1 MFQTFLDHID
11 TLTNDDTKDDIVFT
25 HKSHIFG
32 AKKITRCESRPTHT
46 KKGVVKKVIGR
57 KPLLKKAKRC
67 CKGPKCAFVCLS
79 YSVDKGMILPV
90 THLP

>member
-1 MFQTFLDHID
+1 MTIQRMISFL
-11 TLTNDDTKDDIVFT
+11 LTK
-25 HKSHIFG
+25 KSHIFG
-32 AKKITRCESRPTHT
+32 VKKITRCESRPTQ
-46 KKGVVKKVIGR
+46 KKEWLKKLSGEN
-57 KPLLKKAKRC
+57 LFLKAKRC